1 MAALCLSFGGYVSC
15 ANAAIAA
22 NAHAVFSRRC
32 ELQQL
37 LSVLPERL
45 ERSVQN
51 HPQLEEIV
59 EIVLDLG
66 RRPIARFPSGDW
78 SISQE
83 PVTIADL
90 EDAICMVG
98 DFADDNRAGIDR
110 TLHRIS
116 AIRNRGGRIVGL
128 TCRVG
133 RAVTGSAEMARD
145 LVSSGAS
152 LLLMGP
158 PGVGKTTAIR
168 EVARMLADDYDR
180 RVVIVDTSNEI
191 AGDGDIPH
199 PGIGRAR
206 RMQVTNVG
214 LQHKI
219 MIEAVE
225 NHMPETIVIDEIGT
239 ELEAAAAVTIAQR
252 GVQLVAT
259 AHGTSVENLIKN
271 PSLEILV
278 GGIQSVTL
286 GDDEA
291 RRRGVQ
297 KSVLER
303 KGPPAFSTAIEMAS
317 RTEWRIH
324 HSLTATIDAL
334 LAGRSPSIEIRNMKD
349 KEGTAPEELPVLNQ
363 IENEDKDFFKKLQD
377 NGSEGKLFSLYP
389 YQISEE
395 LLKQA
400 IEVLELEETIGVA
413 SDIGAA
419 DAVLTLRSKLRENVW
434 VRNIAK
440 FRQLPVFAI
449 KANTLA
455 QMIRATRAVLE
466 MEMLR
471 GTSSSTRKSKVEDE
485 IDALE
490 EARLA
495 IEQIVIAKG
504 QAVELLPRSAGITA
518 LQIRLAE
525 SYQLASETSGIEP
538 KVRLRI
544 LPLLQQGSRQSSS
557 SNNTKEESSQGRV
570 QGGANPVDNKLVA
583 CALSQRKDN
592 QTASTFALELTAIP
606 AVERNRVNDHLL
618 RILEGILHLHKLMTN
633 NVKTDNA
640 KIYQRARG
648 TRLPFLRGLNY
659 IWYFISAGILHIQ
672 GRLVFVSVQSF
683 PACDEL
689 WRINSRER
697 RQAEAPPEPGL
708 VHRFFPQ
715 KWESAKDLSH
725 KLGHQ
730 AMPPSSK

>member
-570 QGGANPVDNKLVA
+570 QGGTSVSKLP
-583 CALSQRKDN
+583 LLPTD
-592 QTASTFALELTAIP
+592 FLE
-606 AVERNRVNDHLL
+606 D
-618 RILEGILHLHKLMTN
+618 
-633 NVKTDNA
+633 
-640 KIYQRARG
+640 
-648 TRLPFLRGLNY
+648 
-659 IWYFISAGILHIQ
+659 
-672 GRLVFVSVQSF
+672 
-683 PACDEL
+683 
-689 WRINSRER
+689 
-697 RQAEAPPEPGL
+697 
-708 VHRFFPQ
+708 
-715 KWESAKDLSH
+715 
-725 KLGHQ
+725 
-730 AMPPSSK
+730 